1 MEASLATRHGSFRG
15 LALGTRLLDWNPA
28 HARCELI
35 RALDQMSSPLS
46 PLTMLAREL
55 RRRTAV
61 PLATLRLRLRLL
73 SSSAA
78 RRNVI
83 DELEQ
88 RGMIQ
93 DLTRYVAATL
103 PG

>member
-1 MEASLATRHGSFRG
+1 
-15 LALGTRLLDWNPA
+15 
-28 HARCELI
+28 
-35 RALDQMSSPLS
+35 
-46 PLTMLAREL
+46 MLAREL

-61 PLATLRLRLRLL
+61 PLATLRLRLL

-78 RRNVI
+78 QRNVI

>member
-35 RALDQMSSPLS
+35 RALDQMSSLLS

-61 PLATLRLRLRLL
+61 PLATLRLRLL

-78 RRNVI
+78 QRNVI